1 MVGLLYRL
9 VQISGTRFK
18 RYSHAKRFLPCRAFG
33 SIQCFGD
40 SRCVSF
46 LPSKCFQGP
55 NGLVHQKQYWL
66 GVSRL
71 PEAAAVYVVLSLPI
85 FRLAPAVFIP
95 WRVGTEESGAVN

>member
-66 GVSRL
+66 ELSQRDLLTISEQVRGQRF
-71 PEAAAVYVVLSLPI
+71 AA
-85 FRLAPAVFIP
+85 F
-95 WRVGTEESGAVN
+95 